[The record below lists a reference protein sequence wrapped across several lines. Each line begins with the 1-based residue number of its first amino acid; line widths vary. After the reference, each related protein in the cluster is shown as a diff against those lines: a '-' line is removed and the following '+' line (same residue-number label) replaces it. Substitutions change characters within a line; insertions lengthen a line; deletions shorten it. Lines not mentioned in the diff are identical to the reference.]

1 MVTTVG
7 TKCMT
12 SLQKAVSA
20 QGNLLTL
27 TIYRRR
33 QLIKHL
39 SKEILTMMHLLSWQ
53 KRVSFQAM
61 ISFSYGLV
69 QYSTPF
75 WNIMRVTFQQL
86 FYLLLFSLKWMINC
100 YWIDILASIIY
111 TEELNQYTMTLLFKH
126 IFSTSQINIKTLAQ
140 TYKDY
145 FIKLHGYLS

>member
-1 MVTTVG
+1 
-7 TKCMT
+7 
-12 SLQKAVSA
+12 
-20 QGNLLTL
+20 
-27 TIYRRR
+27 
-33 QLIKHL
+33 
-39 SKEILTMMHLLSWQ
+39 
-53 KRVSFQAM
+53 
-61 ISFSYGLV
+61 
-69 QYSTPF
+69 
-75 WNIMRVTFQQL
+75 MRVTFQQL